1 MGMGDSFQF
10 IDIIFFAMVAAFLV
24 LRLRSVLGRRTGTE
38 QPRPDPLRRDQAEIT
53 ADRRP
58 EPPTR
63 PPAEPSAASPVGPE
77 ASGLTQVKLADRTF
91 EPAGFVSGARK
102 AFEMVVAAFA
112 TGNRDQ
118 LRTLLSNEVFDN
130 FSAAIDS
137 REKNGETLESKL
149 VRIASADIVDAELR
163 DRTAFV
169 TVKFVTEQINVTRD
183 KAGNVVEGDP
193 AQASDVTDIWT
204 FARNTQSR
212 DPNWTLVE
220 TRSPI

>member
-1 MGMGDSFQF
+1 MGDSFQF

-38 QPRPDPLRRDQAEIT
+38 QRRPDPLRRDQAEIA
-53 ADRRP
+53 ADRHT
-58 EPPTR
+58 EAPTR
-63 PPAEPSAASPVGPE
+63 PPAEPSATSPEGPA

-91 EPAGFVSGARK
+91 EPAGFVLGSRK

-112 TGNRDQ
+112 AGNRDQ

-130 FSAAIDS
+130 FSAAIDA
-137 REKNGETLESKL
+137 REKNGETLETKL

-193 AQASDVTDIWT
+193 DQASDVTDIWT
-204 FARNTQSR
+204 FGRNTQSR
-212 DPNWTLVE
+212 DPNWALVE
-220 TRSPI
+220 TRSPT